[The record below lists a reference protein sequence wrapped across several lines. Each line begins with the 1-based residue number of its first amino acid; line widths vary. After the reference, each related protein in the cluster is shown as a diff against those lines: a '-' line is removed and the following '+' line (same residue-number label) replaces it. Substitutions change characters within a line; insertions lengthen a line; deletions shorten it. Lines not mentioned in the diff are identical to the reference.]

1 LVTLI
6 NRMGMMVLP
15 FMMLHLTRNL
25 GFEPVRAGL
34 ALSAYGLASLITAPL
49 AGRLSDRLGAVRV
62 LKLSLLSSGLV
73 IWMLPLA
80 TSGLSVIA
88 VLVLLAFT
96 AEAFRPAS
104 LALVGDLAGPQLR
117 KQGFALNRLAINL
130 GMSVGP
136 AVGGILAVSS
146 FRTLFWVNGAPSML
160 AGAVLF
166 AMPLKAIAPHLAERL
181 GQATAPAGPSPS
193 HRRLI
198 YFMFA
203 LLPVLLVFFQHQGT
217 LPLFMVQELG
227 FSEAVYGLMF
237 TFNTLLIVLLE
248 VRLNGAMAHWSYRR
262 SLALGSFLCGL
273 GFGALALATSLSA
286 VIATVIIWTVAEM
299 ILFPVSAA
307 YVTEIAPP
315 GRRGEYM
322 GYYTMS
328 FGLGFSIGPG
338 TGSAVMQRFGSAT
351 LWAGTF
357 VFGLISAALMMR
369 IAPVEAVPAASLDSL
384 NADLPT
390 GGVT

>member
-1 LVTLI
+1 MTSHRFNPWRDLRGLPGDSWILALVTLI
-6 NRMGMMVLP
+6 NRKGMMVLP

-80 TSGLSVIA
+80 RSGLSVIA

-146 FRTLFWVNGAPSML
+146 FRTLFWVNGATSLL

-181 GQATAPAGPSPS
+181 GQATTPAGPSPS
-193 HRRLI
+193 HRRLV
-198 YFMFA
+198 YFLFA
-203 LLPVLLVFFQHQGT
+203 LLPVVLVFLQHQGT
-217 LPLFMVQELG
+217 LPLFMVDELG
-227 FSEAVYGLMF
+227 CS
-237 TFNTLLIVLLE
+237 
-248 VRLNGAMAHWSYRR
+248 
-262 SLALGSFLCGL
+262 
-273 GFGALALATSLSA
+273 
-286 VIATVIIWTVAEM
+286 
-299 ILFPVSAA
+299 
-307 YVTEIAPP
+307 
-315 GRRGEYM
+315 
-322 GYYTMS
+322 
-328 FGLGFSIGPG
+328 
-338 TGSAVMQRFGSAT
+338 
-351 LWAGTF
+351 
-357 VFGLISAALMMR
+357 
-369 IAPVEAVPAASLDSL
+369 
-384 NADLPT
+384 
-390 GGVT
+390 